1 MLLANGNQ
9 GPPDSSVCKESACN
23 ARDPSSTPGSGRS
36 TGEGIGYLFQYSWV
50 FACNVGDLGR
60 IPGLGRSP
68 GEGKGYPLQYSCLEN
83 SMNCIVHGVPKSWTR
98 LSDFH
103 FQWQSGGHQQIPKCS
118 SHQGMKT
125 LHFSQARLTEKL
137 HI

>member
-1 MLLANGNQ
+1 
-9 GPPDSSVCKESACN
+9 
-23 ARDPSSTPGSGRS
+23 
-36 TGEGIGYLFQYSWV
+36 
-50 FACNVGDLGR
+50 
-60 IPGLGRSP
+60 LGRSP

-83 SMNCIVHGVPKSWTR
+83 SMNCIVHGVPKSWTW

-137 HI
+137 HIWLFVLHMWAQTSVLGPGYAYPQVYPLLAPWGPPATASHVLSHRVLPEAAWGTVRLEHSLH

>member
-1 MLLANGNQ
+1 MFLANGNQ
-9 GPPDSSVCKESACN
+9 GLPDSSVRKESACN
-23 ARDPSSTPGSGRS
+23 ARDPSSIPGLGRY
-36 TGEGIGYLFQYSWV
+36 TGEGIGYPFQYSWV
-50 FACNVGDLGR
+50 SACNVGDLGW

-68 GEGKGYPLQYSCLEN
+68 GEGKGYPLQLSGLEN
-83 SMNCIVHGVPKSWTR
+83 SMNCIVHGVPKSWIR

-103 FQWQSGGHQQIPKCS
+103 IQWQSGGHQQIQKRS

-125 LHFSQARLTEKL
+125 LHFSQARLTEEL